1 MNISKFALSIGA
13 AGLLAASLV
22 APASAAPVLTNTAAV
37 KSASD
42 MQPTQVRWRR
52 GGAVAAGVG
61 VGLLAGAA
69 IASQPRYY
77 GDSYYEPGYGAGY
90 GYEPGYDYS
99 YNARSYGGT
108 AQPHTW
114 YQGRVDT
121 FGSDSLN

>member
-1 MNISKFALSIGA
+1 MNISKFAFGIGA
-13 AGLLAASLV
+13 AGLLAASLI

-42 MQPTQVRWRR
+42 IQPTQVRWRR

-69 IASQPRYY
+69 IASQSRYY

-99 YNARSYGGT
+99 YGSYGNSST
-108 AQPHTW
+108 AQVHPW
-114 YQGRVDT
+114 YNGRVDT
-121 FGSDSLN
+121 FGAEGTN